1 MFLDLEHVN
10 VSWECSHLFRCFSAT
25 IGNQLQNYIYRA
37 SCHVG
42 SPEETVIDAI
52 PYLSPLVLRKELE
65 NLLENDGDSILQT
78 HSVVTEKP
86 IIFWNMVCAFNCL
99 VFKWMDF

>member
-1 MFLDLEHVN
+1 MLAGNAPLYFDA
-10 VSWECSHLFRCFSAT
+10 FQPPSA
-25 IGNQLQNYIYRA
+25 IQYQIYIYPI
-37 SCHVG
+37 SYYVG

-86 IIFWNMVCAFNCL
+86 IIFWNMVCTLNCL